1 MKKLL
6 MVLTM
11 FLSVSLFS
19 YQGNSYDTNYSG
31 VKLGVAAGWSYSD
44 INEDDV
50 IKDHNNLIWGFYVD
64 IPLISTFNIVPS
76 AMLYKVNYLGADLV
90 ATDISLSAKFKVP
103 LSLLT
108 LYVLGTGG
116 LTQIQLAPQD
126 GISAN
131 VGFGF
136 GASLNLVSNISFF
149 GEGNYRI
156 ILADDGNIKN
166 YYLSVGLLW
175 GF

>member
-1 MKKLL
+1 MKKLIL
-6 MVLTM
+6 ILTM
-11 FLSVSLFS
+11 LLSVSLFAHR
-19 YQGNSYDTNYSG
+19 NVDASG

-44 INEDDV
+44 VSKENV
-50 IKDHNNLIWGFYVD
+50 VKDHNNLIWGFYVD

-103 LSLLT
+103 LAKLT
-108 LYVLGTGG
+108 LYALGTGG
-116 LTQIQLAPQD
+116 LTQIQLSAKD
-126 GISAN
+126 GISPH

-156 ILADDGNIKN
+156 ILVDNGNIKN
-166 YYLSVGLLW
+166 YFLSVGILW